1 LLQAV
6 RRSSGQSP
14 LDLHK
19 SRITLQTLL
28 DGPGDQLEDDQP
40 MADGP
45 LTAVCASTQDDGE
58 GAVEALVNLG
68 VAPQEAAEYVRRGDP
83 EGAVFDRVLLSGRK
97 LRTVS
102 AAEIESQ
109 GGLAGSEVAGLMEAF
124 GLPRPRA
131 ADPVFTPE
139 EARVL
144 VALRELDELW
154 PAELRMQTAR
164 VYGAMLAGIARAEA
178 QAFQI
183 YTEPHVRAE
192 RGDTAAHL
200 NALRSAFERLLPL
213 ADPLLLGVHR
223 RWLEHE
229 LAQRAVSAA
238 ERTAGSAGLPGSVE
252 VTFLFCDLKDFT
264 AYAEGHGDAAAISA
278 IDRFFDVVAHERGPT
293 GQLVKTL
300 GDGAMLVYDE
310 PADAV
315 AAGGRVIAAMR
326 APGLPA
332 VHASAHRGVA
342 IARSGDYFG
351 GSVNLAAR
359 LLALARGDELLATEE
374 VVKRCRGTFEW
385 KPAGERTLRGVAT
398 AVAVHTLVLDK
409 ANASLPAPQPADRT

>member
-1 LLQAV
+1 V
-6 RRSSGQSP
+6 
-14 LDLHK
+14 
-19 SRITLQTLL
+19 QTLL
-28 DGPGDQLEDDQP
+28 DGLGGQLEDDQP

-45 LTAVCASTQDDGE
+45 LTAAGASAHDGG
-58 GAVEALVNLG
+58 GAVEALVNFG
-68 VAPQEAAEYVRRGDP
+68 VAPEAAAEYVRRGDP

-97 LRTVS
+97 RRTVS
-102 AAEIESQ
+102 AAEIASR
-109 GGLAGSEVAGLMEAF
+109 GGLAVSEVAELMEAF

-164 VYGAMLAGIARAEA
+164 VYGAMLAGIARAET
-178 QAFQI
+178 QSFQV
-183 YTEPHVRAE
+183 YTEPHVREE
-192 RGDTAAHL
+192 RGDMTAHL

-223 RWLEHE
+223 RWIEHE

-238 ERTAGSAGLPGSVE
+238 ERTAGSTGLPGSVE

-264 AYAEGHGDAAAISA
+264 AYAESNGDEAAISA
-278 IDRFFDVVAHERGPT
+278 IDRFFDVVARERGPT

-310 PADAV
+310 PAEAV

-326 APGLPA
+326 APGLPG

-351 GSVNLAAR
+351 GAVNLAAR
-359 LLALARGDELLATEE
+359 LLALAREDELLATEE
-374 VVKRCRGTFEW
+374 VVKRCRGTFDW

-398 AVAVHTLVLDK
+398 AVAVYTLVPGK
-409 ANASLPAPQPADRT
+409 ANASLPPPQPADRT

>member
-1 LLQAV
+1 
-6 RRSSGQSP
+6 
-14 LDLHK
+14 
-19 SRITLQTLL
+19 
-28 DGPGDQLEDDQP
+28 

-45 LTAVCASTQDDGE
+45 LTAARASADNGGDA
-58 GAVEALVNLG
+58 AVKALVNLG
-68 VAPQEAAEYVRRGDP
+68 VTPEAAAGYVQRGDP

-97 LRTVS
+97 QRTVS
-102 AAEIESQ
+102 PAEIASH
-109 GGLAGSEVAGLMEAF
+109 GGLAVDETAGLMEAF
-124 GLPRPRA
+124 GLPRPGA

-144 VALRELDELW
+144 VALRELDALW

-164 VYGAMLAGIARAEA
+164 VYGAMLAGIARAET
-178 QAFQI
+178 QAFQV
-183 YTEPHVRAE
+183 YTEPHVRE
-192 RGDTAAHL
+192 EGGDTAAHL
-200 NALRSAFERLLPL
+200 NALQCAFERLLPL

-223 RWLEHE
+223 RWIEHE

-264 AYAEGHGDAAAISA
+264 AYAERTGDAAAVSA
-278 IDRFFDVVAHERGPT
+278 VDRFFDLVARERGPT

-315 AAGGRVIAAMR
+315 AAGRRVIAAMR
-326 APGLPA
+326 APGLPG
-332 VHASAHRGVA
+332 VHASVHRGMA

-351 GSVNLAAR
+351 CSVNLAAR
-359 LLALARGDELLATEE
+359 LLAVARKDELLATEE
-374 VVKRCRGTFEW
+374 VVKRCRATFDW
-385 KPAGERTLRGVAT
+385 KPAGERTLRGVAS
-398 AVAVHTLVLDK
+398 AVAVYAL
-409 ANASLPAPQPADRT
+409 ASDEAIAWIPAPRPADRT

>member
-1 LLQAV
+1 
-6 RRSSGQSP
+6 
-14 LDLHK
+14 
-19 SRITLQTLL
+19 
-28 DGPGDQLEDDQP
+28 

-45 LTAVCASTQDDGE
+45 LMAACAPAQTESDR
-58 GAVEALVNLG
+58 AVEALVNLG
-68 VAPQEAAEYVRRGDP
+68 VAPQAAAEYVRRGDP
-83 EGAVFDRVLLSGRK
+83 EGAVFDTALLSGRK
-97 LRTVS
+97 HRTVS

-109 GGLAGSEVAGLMEAF
+109 GGLAFSEVAELMEAF
-124 GLPRPRA
+124 GLPRPGA
-131 ADPVFTPE
+131 ADAVFTPE

-178 QAFQI
+178 QAFLV
-183 YTEPHVRAE
+183 YTEPHVREE

-200 NALRSAFERLLPL
+200 NALQSAFERLLPL
-213 ADPLLLGVHR
+213 ADPLLLGIHR
-223 RWLEHE
+223 RWIEHE

-264 AYAEGHGDAAAISA
+264 AYAEHNGDAAAINA
-278 IDRFFDVVAHERGPT
+278 IDRFFDVIAHERGAT

-326 APGLPA
+326 ASGLPA
-332 VHASAHRGVA
+332 VHASAHCGVA

-351 GSVNLAAR
+351 GAVNLAAR
-359 LLALARGDELLATEE
+359 LLAVARGDELLATEE
-374 VVKRCRGTFEW
+374 VVKRCRATFAFE
-385 KPAGERTLRGVAT
+385 PAGERTLRGVAT
-398 AVAVHTLVLDK
+398 AVPVHTLVSAS
-409 ANASLPAPQPADRT
+409 ANASKSAPQPADRT

>member
-1 LLQAV
+1 
-6 RRSSGQSP
+6 
-14 LDLHK
+14 
-19 SRITLQTLL
+19 
-28 DGPGDQLEDDQP
+28 

-45 LTAVCASTQDDGE
+45 LTAACASADNGGE

-68 VAPQEAAEYVRRGDP
+68 VAPEAAAAYVRRGDP

-97 LRTVS
+97 QRTVS
-102 AAEIESQ
+102 PAEIEAH
-109 GGLAGSEVAGLMEAF
+109 GGLAVGEVAGLMEAF
-124 GLPRPRA
+124 GLPHPRA

-154 PAELRMQTAR
+154 PADLRMQTAR

-183 YTEPHVRAE
+183 YTERHVRE
-192 RGDTAAHL
+192 QDGDTAAHL
-200 NALRSAFERLLPL
+200 SALQSAFERLLPL

-229 LAQRAVSAA
+229 LAQHAISAA
-238 ERTAGSAGLPGSVE
+238 ERTAGSAGLPGKVE

-264 AYAEGHGDAAAISA
+264 AYAERHGDAAAISA
-278 IDRFFDVVAHERGPT
+278 IDRFFEVVGHERGPG

-315 AAGGRVIAAMR
+315 AAGRRVIAAMR
-326 APGLPA
+326 APGLPG
-332 VHASAHRGVA
+332 VHASVHRGIA

-351 GSVNLAAR
+351 GAVNLAAR
-359 LLALARGDELLATEE
+359 LLALARRDELLATAD
-374 VVKRCRGTFEW
+374 VVRRCGGAFDW
-385 KPAGERTLRGVAT
+385 KPAGERTLRGVST
-398 AVAVHTLVLDK
+398 AVAVYTIVSDK
-409 ANASLPAPQPADRT
+409 AIASIPARLSADRK